1 MMIKIRI
8 QGLSYEEVKEASEV
22 IEQQT
27 KYKIIYQSGVLASGD
42 GYNRYYKLEK
52 KDGEIDGNK
61 NKKG

>member
-1 MMIKIRI
+1 MIKIRI

-27 KYKIIYQSGVLASGD
+27 RYKIIYQSGVLASGD